1 MRAGIERTYKI
12 LMTGFLAIM
21 LLSSITPASALET
34 ETISWRDLIRALRDT
49 ISEKNGEL
57 CALPVGGEC
66 GFRIDSMI

>member
-1 MRAGIERTYKI
+1 
-12 LMTGFLAIM
+12 MTGFLASM
-21 LLSSITPASALET
+21 LLSSITPASTLET
-34 ETISWRDLIRALRDT
+34 ETISQRYLMRARQDT

>member
-1 MRAGIERTYKI
+1 
-12 LMTGFLAIM
+12 MTGFLASM
-21 LLSSITPASALET
+21 LLSSLIPASALES
-34 ETISWRDLIRALRDT
+34 ETISQRDLVRARSDT